1 MKVFPIKTIIRS
13 SRNDYT
19 FYPTIPHHH
28 ENNNDYTPSQA
39 KELAEKQ
46 TKNPDFTRTFRKKLY
61 ICGAFAKQQC
71 RL

>member
-1 MKVFPIKTIIRS
+1 MNRLYIPSKPHPITMKTTTI
-13 SRNDYT
+13 T
-19 FYPTIPHHH
+19 P
-28 ENNNDYTPSQA
+28 PSQA